1 MVKSTA
7 VVTGATSGIGRAFA
21 EKFAEQ
27 GYDLLITGRR
37 EKLIKKFGDE
47 LEKKYGIKTTVVIA
61 DFSNHVQ
68 FSELLVAI
76 DGLDFIGALVNNVG
90 FGNQKN
96 FLEDSFENQE
106 RMLKVHINSMAS
118 LTHTALKKMGR
129 GSYIINVSSMAA
141 FTPAGFN
148 HFYSASKAFVNSF
161 SESLYVSLKGK
172 GIRVQALCP
181 GFTRTDFH
189 NKLGMEDEKLVNRG
203 LIRWMK
209 PEEVVKKSLRAMER
223 GKVVYIPGFLNQILY
238 IILRFIPK
246 RIYYKMAEKFSI

>member
-68 FSELLVAI
+68 FSELLVTI

-141 FTPAGFN
+141 FTRN
-148 HFYSASKAFVNSF
+148 NFV
-161 SESLYVSLKGK
+161 
-172 GIRVQALCP
+172 
-181 GFTRTDFH
+181 
-189 NKLGMEDEKLVNRG
+189 
-203 LIRWMK
+203 
-209 PEEVVKKSLRAMER
+209 
-223 GKVVYIPGFLNQILY
+223 
-238 IILRFIPK
+238 
-246 RIYYKMAEKFSI
+246 